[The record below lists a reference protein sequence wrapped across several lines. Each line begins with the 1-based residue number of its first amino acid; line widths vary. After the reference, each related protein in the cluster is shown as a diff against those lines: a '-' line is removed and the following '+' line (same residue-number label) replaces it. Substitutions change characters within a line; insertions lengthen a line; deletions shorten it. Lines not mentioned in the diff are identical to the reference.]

1 MGNANPDAAEN
12 KKVQMLENFCR
23 VTAFDEIITKDTGM
37 LLDSSIIR
45 VLMTDLVTDGHDQY
59 RYWSDGFQKHY
70 AFQLGAHSF
79 KLYASGL
86 MWRLFFITFNV
97 IQFRYCSISDIERV
111 IILYSSI
118 GTLKSYKIKLFP
130 SKKRKFKFFTQ
141 RK

>member
-59 RYWSDGFQKHY
+59 RHWSDGFQKHY

-86 MWRLFFITFNV
+86 I
-97 IQFRYCSISDIERV
+97 
-111 IILYSSI
+111 
-118 GTLKSYKIKLFP
+118 
-130 SKKRKFKFFTQ
+130 
-141 RK
+141 